1 MNYFN
6 YSEVKELEALFLK
19 YDRKMKTKPFRKN
32 TYFLNFNNLILTH
45 NHNLLNDAVL
55 TPILKNFSKVITDQF
70 LEYVNK
76 KNIAPNDFDNHKNK
90 SINTYF
96 EFRTKKQ
103 LEQYSVPHYLTNEMN
118 RLIDDLH
125 QLGISI
131 DDLMNEFKT
140 VPTFEKQYLISEL
153 KRSAY
158 KLSLKDRKVEKNT
171 IGNFIC
177 FFILSLTS

>member
-6 YSEVKELEALFLK
+6 HSEVKELEALFLK
-19 YDRKMKTKPFRKN
+19 YDRKMKTKPFRNN

-140 VPTFEKQYLISEL
+140 VPTFEKHYLISEL
-153 KRSAY
+153 KRCAY
-158 KLSLKDRKVEKNT
+158 KLSLKDKKVERNT

-177 FFILSLTS
+177 LFILFLTS